1 MFRIFA
7 IFSKWVPHYHLG
19 ESIIRSYYSKPPTP
33 KSQDFNEMVNFKN
46 KFPIFLLALRN
57 YHL

>member
-19 ESIIRSYYSKPPTP
+19 EGILG
-33 KSQDFNEMVNFKN
+33 Q
-46 KFPIFLLALRN
+46 
-57 YHL
+57 YH